1 MFLFHRHF
9 LLLRYTK
16 YTITKVFCVYI
27 SILAPLTKK
36 LGNLQTENSKLKDG
50 RAIKERDTKIYE
62 QELTISKQK
71 QVIKEKNSIIE
82 KLESKVNEIQETFN
96 NFKEKMFKFCDKI
109 CRALGHKIGIHF
121 SKDSDINY
129 DDMEYYA
136 SGVNRKYERSEKD
149 KSDDFEIGM

>member
-1 MFLFHRHF
+1 MIDYSKQIQKENSSNKNVIKQKDV
-9 LLLRYTK
+9 LLDE
-16 YTITKVFCVYI
+16 
-27 SILAPLTKK
+27 LTKK

-82 KLESKVNEIQETFN
+82 KLETKVNEIQETFN

-136 SGVNRKYERSEKD
+136 NGVNSKYERVEKD